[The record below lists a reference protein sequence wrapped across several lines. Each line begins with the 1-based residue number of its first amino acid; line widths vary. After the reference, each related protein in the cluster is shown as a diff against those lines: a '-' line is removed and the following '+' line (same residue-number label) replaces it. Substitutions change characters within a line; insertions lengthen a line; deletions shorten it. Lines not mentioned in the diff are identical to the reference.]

1 MDTPSAP
8 AWERRGWR
16 QGTPCRWG
24 CWHAHCLPPG
34 RAQRC
39 QASPAP
45 PPSAHGCIL
54 RRVSGGDAKPG
65 ERERG
70 WRRRWARGGGEARP
84 RHMEPWGAVTPPG
97 RGAPSP
103 EPQLLQ
109 PHGLSVSLGLHSST
123 LTLSPQKGHSLP
135 KTTAERSGQR
145 APSGTKP
152 PQGQPGGAAAPSP
165 YGRPRGVEEAE
176 PHSPGGG
183 LSAPTEHRQGW
194 GHEEGSSPAP
204 QRRCWGEKG
213 LWLGR
218 ERCGQP
224 GAQQLT
230 ATEGQAGQQEERFDV
245 PNPHFPFL

>member
-1 MDTPSAP
+1 MGA
-8 AWERRGWR
+8 
-16 QGTPCRWG
+16 
-24 CWHAHCLPPG
+24 
-34 RAQRC
+34 
-39 QASPAP
+39 
-45 PPSAHGCIL
+45 
-54 RRVSGGDAKPG
+54 
-65 ERERG
+65 
-70 WRRRWARGGGEARP
+70 GGGEARP
-84 RHMEPWGAVTPPG
+84 RHMEPWGTVTPPD

-123 LTLSPQKGHSLP
+123 LPLSPQKGHSLP

-152 PQGQPGGAAAPSP
+152 PRGSREEQQPHPHTAAPEGWRRQNP
-165 YGRPRGVEEAE
+165 TAL
-176 PHSPGGG
+176 GGG

-204 QRRCWGEKG
+204 RRRCWGEKG
-213 LWLGR
+213 LWLGM

-230 ATEGQAGQQEERFDV
+230 ATERQAGQQEERFNA